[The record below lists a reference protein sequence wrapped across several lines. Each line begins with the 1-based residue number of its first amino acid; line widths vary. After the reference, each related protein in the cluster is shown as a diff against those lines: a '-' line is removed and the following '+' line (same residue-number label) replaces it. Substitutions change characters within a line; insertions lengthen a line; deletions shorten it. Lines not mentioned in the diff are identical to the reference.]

1 MLPQVETMYS
11 ASNGTNG
18 TNPSQQQEEGVFEL
32 ELNTVIQNFY
42 VSFLVLSF
50 VAVPLFSWIWYTY
63 RSRVEQVV
71 KKVFVG
77 CLFASTVV
85 MALNMVTIVTSNSI
99 NLSKI
104 INEESPQYSG
114 AELFFFTLFRVINNA
129 LSNASQDLIMTN
141 GFVATVALMNIVSK
155 ALTLDYTR
163 LQLSSEKAEKLRKAV
178 KGTVI
183 GFVIAQWIVWLYIV
197 GVITGFI
204 FGTSYAS
211 GRQEASNIIATITP
225 LITLGNAFKIIIYL
239 ASAGG
244 LLTAVSLFY
253 YSYLRFPI
261 DESVSD
267 SDEKEK
273 DRRNKVVQMFTLGGL
288 LLAAALTFIVTEFCE
303 VYYAPFDALG
313 GSVIFIVQRLGI
325 VVSNFALIFTY
336 GPLDAS
342 FSVVDKVDTIKRKA
356 HEATTKGTKQEM
368 EEVKI
373 DGE

>member
-1 MLPQVETMYS
+1 MYS